1 MNSPIRDF
9 ELMPVSIDGPE
20 CGDYLVT
27 GVYDPANHADPVEI
41 HAVTGDNYLGG
52 CGPGKPGEGEPI
64 RLTIGLIEALEEAVN
79 ELLRDHRNDGADAK
93 GDADFHAWQDEHEPG
108 EVFRGR
114 GR

>member
-1 MNSPIRDF
+1 MNSSIRDF
-9 ELMPVSIDGPE
+9 ELMPVSIDGPD

-27 GVYDPANHADPVEI
+27 GRYDPFNRADPVEI
-41 HAVTGDNYLGG
+41 HAVTGDN
-52 CGPGKPGEGEPI
+52 GKPGGEPI
-64 RLTIGLIEALEEAVN
+64 RLTIALIEYLKDAIN